1 MKAGDLVK
9 FTSGYTGI
17 ILEFTKY
24 NDVAIFVNEPDVP
37 FKNPT
42 YMSID
47 LLERSAEVISSA
59 ETNSQSTG
67 R

>member
-1 MKAGDLVK
+1 VKAGDLVK

-24 NDVAIFVNEPDVP
+24 NGVTIFVNEPVH

-42 YMSID
+42 HMSID
-47 LLERSAEVISSA
+47 LLERSAEVMSSA
-59 ETNSQSTG
+59 EANSQSPA

>member
-9 FTSGYTGI
+9 FRTGYTGI

-24 NDVAIFVNEPDVP
+24 NSVAIYINEPVH

-47 LLERSAEVISSA
+47 RLERLAEVISSA
-59 ETNSQSTG
+59 EANSQSSA

>member
-9 FTSGYTGI
+9 FASGYTGI

-24 NDVAIFVNEPDVP
+24 NGVAIFVNEPVD

-42 YMSID
+42 HMSID

-59 ETNSQSTG
+59 ETNSQSPA

>member
-9 FTSGYTGI
+9 FTSGYTGV

-24 NDVAIFVNEPDVP
+24 NDVAIFVNEPDIP

-42 YMSID
+42 HMSID
-47 LLERSAEVISSA
+47 LLERTAEVISSA
-59 ETNSQSTG
+59 EANSQSTA

>member
-1 MKAGDLVK
+1 MKVGDLVK

-24 NDVAIFVNEPDVP
+24 NGVTIFVNEPVH

-42 YMSID
+42 TMSLKMLI
-47 LLERSAEVISSA
+47 RTAELVC
-59 ETNSQSTG
+59 E
-67 R
+67 

>member
-1 MKAGDLVK
+1 MKVGDLVK

-24 NDVAIFVNEPDVP
+24 NGVTIFVNEPVH

-42 YMSID
+42 HMSID

-59 ETNSQSTG
+59 EANSQSPA

>member
-17 ILEFTKY
+17 ILEFTRY
-24 NDVAIFVNEPDVP
+24 NGVTIFVNEPVN

-42 YMSID
+42 HMSID
-47 LLERSAEVISSA
+47 LLERSAEVVNSA
-59 ETNSQSTG
+59 EANSQSTA

>member
-1 MKAGDLVK
+1 MKAGDLVE
-9 FTSGYTGI
+9 FRTGYTGI

-24 NDVAIFVNEPDVP
+24 NGVTIFVNESDIA

-42 YMSID
+42 HMSID
-47 LLERSAEVISSA
+47 LLVRSAEVVNES
-59 ETNSQSTG
+59 

>member
-1 MKAGDLVK
+1 MKVGDLVK

-17 ILEFTKY
+17 ILEFTQS
-24 NDVAIFVNEPDVP
+24 NDVAIFVNEPVH

-42 YMSID
+42 HMSID

-59 ETNSQSTG
+59 EANSQSPA

>member
-24 NDVAIFVNEPDVP
+24 NNVAIFVNESDVP

-47 LLERSAEVISSA
+47 LLERTAEIISA
-59 ETNSQSTG
+59 T

>member
-1 MKAGDLVK
+1 VKAGDLVK

-24 NDVAIFVNEPDVP
+24 NDVAIFVNESDIP

-47 LLERSAEVISSA
+47 LLERTAEVVSES
-59 ETNSQSTG
+59 

>member
-24 NDVAIFVNEPDVP
+24 NDVAIFVNEPDIP

-47 LLERSAEVISSA
+47 LLERTAEVISSA
-59 ETNSQSTG
+59 EANSQSTA

>member
-1 MKAGDLVK
+1 MKVGDLVK
-9 FTSGYTGI
+9 FTSGYTGV

-24 NDVAIFVNEPDVP
+24 NGVTIFVNESDIA

-42 YMSID
+42 HMSIG
-47 LLERSAEVISSA
+47 LLVRSAEVVSES
-59 ETNSQSTG
+59 

>member
-24 NDVAIFVNEPDVP
+24 NGVTIFVNEPVH

-42 YMSID
+42 HMSID
-47 LLERSAEVISSA
+47 LLERSAEVMSSA
-59 ETNSQSTG
+59 EANSQSAA

>member
-9 FTSGYTGI
+9 FASGYTGI

-24 NDVAIFVNEPDVP
+24 NDVAIFVNEPVH

-42 YMSID
+42 HMSID

-59 ETNSQSTG
+59 EANSQSPA

>member
-24 NDVAIFVNEPDVP
+24 NDVAIFVNEPVH

-42 YMSID
+42 HMSID
-47 LLERSAEVISSA
+47 LLVRSAEVVNES
-59 ETNSQSTG
+59 

>member
-24 NDVAIFVNEPDVP
+24 NGVTIFVNEPVH

-42 YMSID
+42 HMSID
-47 LLERSAEVISSA
+47 LLERSAEVMSSA
-59 ETNSQSTG
+59 EANSQSPA